1 MFTHF
6 RFYMTRRIRFIWL
19 EPHWSRWYSFH
30 IITFAVFRFINRL
43 RTTFSFVCS
52 AHFINEL
59 QCNETNGKVS
69 VATISCK
76 PFLNWSHLTL
86 IIAKTLT
93 SCSILWCFVTKKRL
107 QTTKKAWRPMQLLPE
122 VQTILKSTTNIY
134 GFI

>member
-1 MFTHF
+1 MKRMVKFQSQRLVANHF
-6 RFYMTRRIRFIWL
+6 WIEAMD
-19 EPHWSRWYSFH
+19 
-30 IITFAVFRFINRL
+30 
-43 RTTFSFVCS
+43 
-52 AHFINEL
+52 
-59 QCNETNGKVS
+59 
-69 VATISCK
+69 
-76 PFLNWSHLTL
+76 LTL